1 VLDNK
6 INYPMTDIR
15 HGLAV
20 VKDEV
25 TAHTV
30 SNLDAHLHSADASK
44 SETVEEIYGFVRP
57 LLLFVSGFLRFKPA
71 WSHAIDSFVAVMDA
85 EFPQSLPAEE
95 EEEQDVDDD
104 NQEEGVPGL
113 SSLPAP
119 SRRTPVK
126 KAAKKKAAKKK

>member
-1 VLDNK
+1 
-6 INYPMTDIR
+6 MTDIR

-57 LLLFVSGFLRFKPA
+57 LLLFVAGFLAFKPVWA
-71 WSHAIDSFVAVMDA
+71 HAITSFVALMDA
-85 EFPQSLPAEE
+85 EYPQSLPADE
-95 EEEQDVDDD
+95 EEEQEEDDD
-104 NQEEGVPGL
+104 NQEDGVPGL
-113 SSLPAP
+113 TTLPAP
-119 SRRTPVK
+119 SRRAPVK
-126 KAAKKKAAKKK
+126 KAVKKKAAKKK